1 MFGRGIFLSKRENE
15 IDAMR
20 RVKENWYWCIAGVF
34 ILFAFLVFLV
44 VGEDSYIAVHDN
56 MDLFVA
62 QYKMLKDTHTF
73 FAHGVD
79 VPFLGGISRDNL
91 PSELALTSVFYMLFP
106 AFWGYV
112 LNYLAKLVLA
122 VVGSY
127 LLAGEVCKKDNE
139 TYAPY
144 KYLSVL
150 CGLAYGMLN
159 LFPNFGI
166 PFATIPLAVYI
177 LLKIDRAV
185 TLRAAIPWYV
195 ALFVYPFVSYFS
207 YHGLFLCG
215 YLLIAVIWVSIARKK
230 VAKRLLVALPV
241 LALGFVCF
249 EYRLFS
255 VMLFGKEETIRGLMV
270 GQDLS
275 IPEMLRETWD
285 VLVNGMMHVESL
297 HAQWVMP
304 LCMLYFVILNVYY
317 LMDKKPGKMFH
328 DWYNFLIVF
337 LFVNALVY
345 GLWDYKPLRDLVATL
360 CPPLEGFQY
369 NRTIFFNPCLWYA
382 ALFLMLYRGVQ
393 FWHSEVCRSKLDKL
407 LSMHTAKSA
416 ASSKKKKSSGFLKI
430 YLADIGAVA
439 VIFVAMAITFFS
451 DTRYNDLMH
460 TCYRTALHVIKGKEI
475 DPMNYGEFYS
485 TDLFAEAKEAVGY
498 EGEWAVA
505 YGLHPAVLEYNGIAT
520 LDGYLGYYSTEY
532 KSAFRKVI
540 APALDRVEGH
550 RINYDNWGARA
561 YIYPGTE
568 MPVVT
573 EFKVYGPLEDY
584 SLYMDVEAFHDLQGT
599 YIFSRVPVDNTAE
612 LGLTMVFAKDA
623 GEPLQNG
630 EAAPYGLYVYK

>member
-1 MFGRGIFLSKRENE
+1 M
-15 IDAMR
+15 
-20 RVKENWYWCIAGVF
+20 
-34 ILFAFLVFLV
+34 
-44 VGEDSYIAVHDN
+44 
-56 MDLFVA
+56 A

-112 LNYLAKLVLA
+112 LNYLAKLILA

-127 LLAGEVCKKDNE
+127 LLAGEVCKRDNE

-285 VLVNGMMHVESL
+285 VLVNGMMH
-297 HAQWVMP
+297 
-304 LCMLYFVILNVYY
+304 
-317 LMDKKPGKMFH
+317 
-328 DWYNFLIVF
+328 
-337 LFVNALVY
+337 
-345 GLWDYKPLRDLVATL
+345 
-360 CPPLEGFQY
+360 
-369 NRTIFFNPCLWYA
+369 
-382 ALFLMLYRGVQ
+382 
-393 FWHSEVCRSKLDKL
+393 
-407 LSMHTAKSA
+407 
-416 ASSKKKKSSGFLKI
+416 
-430 YLADIGAVA
+430 DI
-439 VIFVAMAITFFS
+439 
-451 DTRYNDLMH
+451 
-460 TCYRTALHVIKGKEI
+460 
-475 DPMNYGEFYS
+475 
-485 TDLFAEAKEAVGY
+485 
-498 EGEWAVA
+498 
-505 YGLHPAVLEYNGIAT
+505 
-520 LDGYLGYYSTEY
+520 
-532 KSAFRKVI
+532 
-540 APALDRVEGH
+540 
-550 RINYDNWGARA
+550 YDNVLVKCIVEKRPYNIDEAINNNSLKW
-561 YIYPGTE
+561 YDDSYLLYPVNNKTNH
-568 MPVVT
+568 MH
-573 EFKVYGPLEDY
+573 
-584 SLYMDVEAFHDLQGT
+584 SL
-599 YIFSRVPVDNTAE
+599 SC
-612 LGLTMVFAKDA
+612 
-623 GEPLQNG
+623 
-630 EAAPYGLYVYK
+630 YVLSNEYVMNILKT

>member
-1 MFGRGIFLSKRENE
+1 MKK
-15 IDAMR
+15 
-20 RVKENWYWCIAGVF
+20 VKENWYWCIAGVF
-34 ILFAFLVFLV
+34 VLFAFLVFLI

-56 MDLFVA
+56 LDLFVA
-62 QYKMLKDTHTF
+62 QYKMLKDTNTF

-79 VPFLGGISRDNL
+79 TPFLGGISRDNL
-91 PSELALTSVFYMLFP
+91 PSELSLTSVFYMLFP

-122 VVGSY
+122 VAGSY
-127 LLAGEVCKKDNE
+127 LLAREVFQDDAE
-139 TYAPY
+139 AYQPY

-166 PFATIPLAVYI
+166 PFAAIPLAVYL
-177 LLKIDRAV
+177 LLKIDRAA
-185 TLRAAIPWYV
+185 TWKKAIPWYV
-195 ALFVYPFVSYFS
+195 ALFAYPFVSYFS

-241 LALGFVCF
+241 LALGYVFF

-255 VMLFGKEETIRGLMV
+255 VMLFGKEETIRSLMV
-270 GQDLS
+270 GLDLT
-275 IPEMLRETWD
+275 IPEMLGETWD
-285 VLVNGMMHVESL
+285 VFKNGMMHVESL

-304 LCMLYFVILNVYY
+304 LCMLYFVALNVYY
-317 LMDKKPGKMFH
+317 LMDKKPAKIFH
-328 DWYNFLIVF
+328 DWYNFLIAF
-337 LFVNALVY
+337 LFFNALIY
-345 GLWDYKPLRDLVATL
+345 GLWDYKPLRDLVAAI

-369 NRTIFFNPCLWYA
+369 NRTIFFSPCLWYA
-382 ALFLMLYRGVQ
+382 ALFLMLYRGVK
-393 FWHSEVCRSKLDKL
+393 FWHSEGCQNRI
-407 LSMHTAKSA
+407 
-416 ASSKKKKSSGFLKI
+416 KKPSFLKN
-430 YLADIGAVA
+430 YLADILAVA

-485 TDLFAEAKEAVGY
+485 TELFEEAKETVGY
-498 EGEWAVA
+498 DGEWSVA

-532 KSAFRKVI
+532 KEAFRKVI

-568 MPVVT
+568 TAVVT
-573 EFKVYGPLEDY
+573 EFKVYGPLDDY
-584 SLYMDVEAFHDLQGT
+584 SLYIDVDAFHDLQGT
-599 YIFSRVPVDNTAE
+599 YIFSRVPVDNTEE
-612 LGLTMVFAKDA
+612 LGLTTVFAKDA
-623 GEPLQNG
+623 GELMKNG
-630 EAAPYGLYVYK
+630 EAAPYGLYVYR